1 MSLWGN
7 LGRKQEKNPA
17 DGGTGVE
24 RRFGELS
31 PRKVLLIA
39 GSIVLWAVALLML
52 LLFLGVGD
60 EPAAPVFGSLEGRFV
75 SDNTMTLDGKVLH
88 YRENEITNYLFI
100 GVDND
105 DVTDVFG
112 HQNGG
117 QADFLVVLAIDRINR
132 CVSPVML
139 DRDTMVEMH
148 TYGVFGHPSGTRV
161 MQLCL
166 AQAYSGIN
174 IPGSVNTV
182 ETVEKLL
189 QNIDIHHYVVLDM
202 TTIPLVNDAV
212 GGVEVTLQDDFTV
225 YDPVMTKG
233 TTIRLIGEQAEFF
246 VRGRMTVADG
256 TNVSRMGRRQQYLSG
271 LLSQFRQTVKGNQPK
286 LQQVLNLLEGH
297 MVTDAGDNT
306 LLHDVNAYDDYT
318 WRPLAVLQGRHA
330 IDEYGFAE
338 FWVDEDALMRLVADI
353 WFR

>member
-1 MSLWGN
+1 MAP
-7 LGRKQEKNPA
+7 K
-17 DGGTGVE
+17 
-24 RRFGELS
+24 
-31 PRKVLLIA
+31 KVLVIA
-39 GSIVLWAVALLML
+39 GSILLWAVALLVL
-52 LLFLGVGD
+52 LIIFGMGD
-60 EPAAPVFGSLEGRFV
+60 EPESEPVFGSLEGRFE
-75 SDNTMTLDGKVLH
+75 SDVTMTLDGKVLH

-100 GVDND
+100 GVDKD
-105 DVTDVFG
+105 DVTDVTG

-117 QADFLVVLAIDRINR
+117 QADFLVILAIDRINR
-132 CVSPVML
+132 CITPVML
-139 DRDTMVEMH
+139 DRDTMVEMQ
-148 TYGVFGHPSGTRV
+148 TYGVFGHPAGTRV

-189 QNIDIHHYVVLDM
+189 QGIDIHHYVVLDM
-202 TTIPLVNDAV
+202 SAIPLVNDAL

-225 YDPVMTKG
+225 YDPAMTKG
-233 TTIRLIGEQAEFF
+233 ATIRLMGEQAEFF

-256 TNVSRMGRRQQYLSG
+256 TNASRMGRQQQYLSG
-271 LLSQFRQTVKGNQPK
+271 LLTQFRMTVKGNQPK
-286 LQQVLNLLEGH
+286 LNEVLGVMKGH
-297 MVTDAGDNT
+297 MATDAADNT

-318 WRPLAVLQGRHA
+318 WRPLVVLQGRHA

-353 WFR
+353 WFK